1 MFNFFIYTFC
11 NLWCGDRARDG
22 DIGYNFND
30 EIPQPTDD
38 NQSTDKKINRLR
50 ALLIACISL
59 SCVFVVVVVLSHR
72 HCTWCNLLKSE
83 NAP

>member
-38 NQSTDKKINRLR
+38 NQPTEKKLIDYELFS
-50 ALLIACISL
+50 LLVS
-59 SCVFVVVVVLSHR
+59 V
-72 HCTWCNLLKSE
+72 
-83 NAP
+83 